1 MGSHGFPGK
10 EGGTYI
16 NEAAVVAA
24 GYAAAVASGSETTGR
39 TVGNGHPAR
48 TGRARFGPSSRV
60 GEPMRSDREERIREE
75 RIRLRALQIWREQG
89 CPEGRAREHWE
100 RAEREVGGDENSEA
114 GGETSPTNPNRR
126 GDSSGGPSA
135 T

>member
-75 RIRLRALQIWREQG
+75 RIRLRALQIWREEG

-100 RAEREVGGDENSEA
+100 QAEREVGGDDSEA
-114 GGETSPTNPNRR
+114 AGETSPTTTHRSR
-126 GDSSGGPSA
+126 KSGGEPSA